1 MINFKHI
8 QYIHS
13 WVRGSK
19 PPPPPPP
26 PFFFFSKIPPF
37 LEIQDVTNFYSPTM
51 TVVKGFIVDS

>member
-1 MINFKHI
+1 MGGH
-8 QYIHS
+8 
-13 WVRGSK
+13 
-19 PPPPPPP
+19 PPPP